1 VLLFNQANA
10 NEKSVGSVMT
20 VVVFLMFVHTAC
32 PV

>member
-1 VLLFNQANA
+1 VLSFPQANA

-20 VVVFLMFVHTAC
+20 IVVLLMYVCTAC